1 MSTADVQGEL
11 WGQSPQRWSDLM
23 EPVMRPLFEVAINDL
38 EPLAGQRLMDAGC
51 GAGLFLS
58 LAAAHGAIP
67 SGLDASEALL
77 SVARS
82 RVASA
87 DLRAGGIEA
96 LPYDDSA
103 FDIVVAFNAIQY
115 TLDPGATV
123 KELTRVARPGGRVG
137 IGVWSYPERCE
148 SEKLFDRL
156 RALAPAP
163 PGTPA
168 PLAVSAPG
176 VVEKL
181 LLDADVHDLRSIEV
195 QCPFAFPDMET
206 AWLGW
211 ASAGPLIRVIRLA
224 GEAAVRELVEEALLA
239 DRKPDGG
246 LRQDN
251 AFRFV
256 VGIRSVT

>member
-1 MSTADVQGEL
+1 MSTAEVQGEL
-11 WGQSPQRWSDLM
+11 WGQSPQRWSQSM
-23 EPVMRPLFEVAINDL
+23 EPVMRPLFEAAVSDL
-38 EPLAGQRLMDAGC
+38 EPLAGQRLLDAGC

-58 LAAAHGAIP
+58 LVAARGAIP

-82 RVASA
+82 RLPSV
-87 DLRAGGIEA
+87 DLRVAGIEA
-96 LPYDDSA
+96 LPYDDGA
-103 FDIVVAFNAIQY
+103 FDIVTAFNAIQY
-115 TLDPGATV
+115 TVDPGATL
-123 KELTRVARPGGRVG
+123 KELARVARPGGRVG
-137 IGVWSYPERCE
+137 IGVWGYPERCE
-148 SEKLFDRL
+148 SEQLFDRL
-156 RALAPAP
+156 RALAPPP

-168 PLAVSAPG
+168 PLAVSDPG

-181 LLDADVHDLRSIEV
+181 LLNAGVHDVRSIEA

-224 GEAAVRELVEEALLA
+224 GEAAVRRVVEEALLA
-239 DRKPDGG
+239 DRKPDGA
-246 LRQDN
+246 LREDN

-256 VGIRSVT
+256 VGTKAVT